1 MRAKGVELFTDSQ
14 IQKSVAAAADEA
26 DDELKN
32 DSDCV
37 DYVGK
42 DAESLGSS
50 FGMLFAANL
59 AGVGKCFIAFF
70 VCDYVVGMKLF
81 AVCVAA
87 NAANVPVIAV
97 IGVIGLNSNVINAEG
112 HFLRVSN
119 SCFVAVLVLNGKL
132 NDFAVIGL
140 VKSEILMKVNEC
152 RCLFAGLFVNACYL
166 NENVLV
172 DNFNAAVLIAGEF
185 NGFAGACVYAFNG
198 NFVKA
203 NYVVAGRCRNSEN
216 AEKHEYAQKDR

>member
-1 MRAKGVELFTDSQ
+1 MCAKGVELFSNSQ

-26 DDELKN
+26 DNELNN

-37 DYVGK
+37 DYVGN
-42 DAESLGSS
+42 DAETLGSS

-59 AGVGKCFIAFF
+59 AGIGKCFVAVVI
-70 VCDYVVGMKLF
+70 CNLVVGMKLF
-81 AVCVAA
+81 VECVAA
-87 NAANVPVIAV
+87 NAANVPVIAAV
-97 IGVIGLNSNVINAEG
+97 GVIGLNSNVINAEG

-119 SCFVAVLVLNGKL
+119 SCFVAVLILNGKL

-140 VKSEILMKVNEC
+140 VKSEILVKVNEC
-152 RCLFAGLFVNACYL
+152 RCLFAGLLVNACYL

-185 NGFAGACVYAFNG
+185 KGFAGACVYAFNG

-203 NYVVAGRCRNSEN
+203 NYIVAGKC
-216 AEKHEYAQKDR
+216 